1 MVRFSF
7 AKCSWRPRK
16 VTSVA
21 RRVWA
26 EIFFSDYFRIG
37 VGSRRPSLHCALR
50 FCRFWQNSVGF
61 CRIIFRGKRS
71 FWWCWMVTRVAPPI
85 VKDVSYVRSINHE
98 SLRGRDNVWWCCR
111 VTADALRILLGVS
124 CVGNVKPECRRCS
137 LLCIPEVARR
147 NVLVVSFMCTLRPSN
162 KLVGVC
168 TLQYSEMFCCTL

>member
-26 EIFFSDYFRIG
+26 DIFFSDYFRIG
-37 VGSRRPSLHCALR
+37 VGSWRPSLHCALR
-50 FCRFWQNSVGF
+50 FCRFWQNSLGF
-61 CRIIFRGKRS
+61 CRII
-71 FWWCWMVTRVAPPI
+71 WWQAKFLVMLDGDLQRMFHMWGASIMRVI
-85 VKDVSYVRSINHE
+85 
-98 SLRGRDNVWWCCR
+98 LRGRDDVWWCCR

-124 CVGNVKPECRRCS
+124 CVGNVKPERRRCS

-168 TLQYSEMFCCTL
+168 TLQYSEMFCCSL